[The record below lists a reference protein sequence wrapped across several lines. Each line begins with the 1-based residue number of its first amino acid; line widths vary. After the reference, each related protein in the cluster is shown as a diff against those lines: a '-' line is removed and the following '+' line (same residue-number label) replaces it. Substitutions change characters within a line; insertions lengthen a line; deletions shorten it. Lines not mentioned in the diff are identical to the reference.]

1 MPVGAVLFRRWI
13 YDKVFSSLERCV
25 VHSNTFGRGG
35 MAMACGL
42 AVLDILEEERLPA
55 NALAMGEA
63 IMAGLRD
70 LQRSNPMIKEVR
82 GRGLMIAIEL
92 QPPRG
97 LWGRLQGAFM
107 DKLSP
112 GLLAQSFVVPLMSD
126 HRILTQVGGHAAD
139 VIRLL
144 PPLMIGRKE
153 VDRFLGAFAAVL
165 DDAKKFPGPIWEIGS
180 RLAAHALKGN
190 R

>member
-1 MPVGAVLFRRWI
+1 MYARICAILLSPSHSCAVLILSVLGTIFFGIAAVTEAAAVGAAVAAGRARTAPAVIDPSPGAPNRMGYQGL
-13 YDKVFSSLERCV
+13 VAGS
-25 VHSNTFGRGG
+25 TF
-35 MAMACGL
+35 
-42 AVLDILEEERLPA
+42 
-55 NALAMGEA
+55 
-63 IMAGLRD
+63 
-70 LQRSNPMIKEVR
+70 
-82 GRGLMIAIEL
+82 

-97 LWGRLQGAFM
+97 LWGRLQGALM

-165 DDAKKFPGPIWEIGS
+165 EAAKKFPGPIWEIGS
-180 RLAAHALKGN
+180 RLAAHAIKG